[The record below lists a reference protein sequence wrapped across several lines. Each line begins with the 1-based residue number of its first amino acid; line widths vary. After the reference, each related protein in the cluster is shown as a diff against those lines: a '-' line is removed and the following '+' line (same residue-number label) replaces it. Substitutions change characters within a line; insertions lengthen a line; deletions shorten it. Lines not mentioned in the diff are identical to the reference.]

1 MRRIFSRWWQR
12 WRLLL
17 LAYELPDANTRANAY
32 NSLADGALFAA
43 AQGLT
48 NPFLGPFAMALG
60 GSDVHV
66 GLVTA
71 APALG
76 GLVGQLPAV
85 WLTERSPTRLPVV
98 LAYTLPYRLFFLFF
112 AVLPFLPGVPQ
123 AWLLVVGLGM
133 ATVPF
138 TVANT
143 AWTTLMAEIFPAR
156 LRAQI
161 FADRNMWGALATL
174 AGTAVAG
181 PLLDA
186 FPRPWNWWALFLLAF
201 ACLMG
206 SYVFLARLREGG
218 GSSAPGPRGRARCG
232 MALRGG
238 GPSAVAARGA
248 GAAGLGGYLEVLGN
262 RQFLAFL
269 VPLGVFYGA
278 MMLAVPMYPIIYVRK
293 LHLANTWIASFSLVS
308 GTFSVL
314 SYRLWGRVSLR
325 RGNHFV
331 FTLAAAVHIAFP
343 LGYALAGSPYVL
355 LFWSAVGGVF
365 GAAFN
370 LALFNLLLDV
380 SPAQGRPRYV
390 GVYNIVINGTTL
402 VFPLLGVAAFAA
414 WGLYVAMGIS
424 SLGRLVGTGLLVYCA
439 RGFRP
444 AIRVTGRAATPA
456 GR

>member
-1 MRRIFSRWWQR
+1 MSRVIARWRQR
-12 WRLLL
+12 FRLLL
-17 LAYELPDANTRANAY
+17 LAYQLPDAVTRENAY
-32 NSLADGALFAA
+32 NSLVDGALFAA

-85 WLTERSPTRLPVV
+85 WLTERSPTRMPVV
-98 LAYTLPYRLFFLFF
+98 LAYTLVHRLFFLFF
-112 AVLPFLPGVPQ
+112 AALPFLVGIPR
-123 AWLLVVGLGM
+123 AWLLVIGLGLATIP
-133 ATVPF
+133 ATV
-138 TVANT
+138 TNT
-143 AWTTLMAEIFPAR
+143 AWTTLMAELFPGR
-156 LRAQI
+156 LRAQV
-161 FADRNMWGALATL
+161 FADRNMWAALATL

-186 FPRPWNWWALFLLAF
+186 LPEPWNWWALFLLAF

-206 SYVFLARLREGG
+206 SYLFLARLREETPRAGVPAG
-218 GSSAPGPRGRARCG
+218 QASAG
-232 MALRGG
+232 LRGYG
-238 GPSAVAARGA
+238 EILR
-248 GAAGLGGYLEVLGN
+248 N
-262 RQFLAFL
+262 REFLAFL
-269 VPLGVFYGA
+269 FPVAVFYSG

-293 LHLANTWIASFSLVS
+293 LDLANSWIASFSLVS
-308 GTFSVL
+308 GICSVVT
-314 SYRLWGRVSLR
+314 YRYWGRVCVR

-331 FTLAAAVHIAFP
+331 FTLAAAVHVAFP

-355 LFWSAVGGVF
+355 LFWSVVGGVF

-380 SPAQGRPRYV
+380 SPGEGRPRYV
-390 GVYNIVINGTTL
+390 GVYNLVINGTTL
-402 VFPLLGVAAFAA
+402 IFPMLGVAAFMA

-424 SLGRLVGTGLLVYCA
+424 TLGRLLGTGLLIYYA
-439 RGFRP
+439 RTTRP
-444 AIRVTGRAATPA
+444 GLPRAVAQLPA
-456 GR
+456 